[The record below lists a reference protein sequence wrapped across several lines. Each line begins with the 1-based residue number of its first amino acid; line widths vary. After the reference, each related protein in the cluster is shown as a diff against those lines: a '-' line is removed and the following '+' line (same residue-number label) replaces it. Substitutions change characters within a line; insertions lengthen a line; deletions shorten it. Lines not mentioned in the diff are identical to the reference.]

1 MDNIKVIRE
10 QERKY
15 HDECYESYQLFE
27 QGSWLHKPV
36 KSLMDLIPL
45 LEDKENLKIL
55 DLGAGVGRNSIPI
68 AKALKKN
75 GVKVVCVDLLDSAI
89 NHLRNNSKQH
99 DVEQEIIP
107 VKADIDN
114 YKIFQDTYDLILAV
128 SSLEHISNEP
138 MLDQVLDHVAE
149 GTKIGGI
156 NGIIINSEVQE
167 IGRETG
173 KKLEAFIELNLST
186 KEIIEK
192 LKKHFHDWKWL
203 KQIVRPQEYLIKR
216 EEREVILKTKA
227 ITFIARKE
235 RGN

>member
-1 MDNIKVIRE
+1 
-10 QERKY
+10 
-15 HDECYESYQLFE
+15 
-27 QGSWLHKPV
+27 
-36 KSLMDLIPL
+36 MDLIPL

-156 NGIIINSEVQE
+156 NGIIINSEVKE
-167 IGRETG
+167 IDRETG

>member
-1 MDNIKVIRE
+1 
-10 QERKY
+10 
-15 HDECYESYQLFE
+15 
-27 QGSWLHKPV
+27 
-36 KSLMDLIPL
+36 MDLIPL

-149 GTKIGGI
+149 GTEIGGI

-167 IGRETG
+167 IDRETG

-227 ITFIARKE
+227 ITFIARK
-235 RGN
+235 RKG

>member
-1 MDNIKVIRE
+1 
-10 QERKY
+10 
-15 HDECYESYQLFE
+15 
-27 QGSWLHKPV
+27 
-36 KSLMDLIPL
+36 MDLIPL

-167 IGRETG
+167 IDRETG

>member
-10 QERKY
+10 QERKH

-167 IGRETG
+167 IDRETG

>member
-10 QERKY
+10 QERKH

-149 GTKIGGI
+149 GTEIGGI

-167 IGRETG
+167 IDRETG

-227 ITFIARKE
+227 ITFIARK
-235 RGN
+235 RKG